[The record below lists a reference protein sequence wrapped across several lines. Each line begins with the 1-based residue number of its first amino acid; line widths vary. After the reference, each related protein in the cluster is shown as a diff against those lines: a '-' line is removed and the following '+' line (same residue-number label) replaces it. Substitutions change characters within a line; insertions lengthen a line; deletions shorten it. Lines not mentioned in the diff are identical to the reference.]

1 MYLISAEAYKNAGV
15 DLLIIKKKVVKSE
28 QK

>member
-1 MYLISAEAYKNAGV
+1 MYLISAGGYKNAGV
-15 DLLIIKKKVVKSE
+15 DLLITKKKQAKFG